1 MRPVLLLL
9 AAAPLMLALMPAIPA
24 AAQQVAPLPP
34 AAPTPAPALSLEQR
48 MLLRCS
54 AAFALVAHGQAVG
67 DPAALAWPAMGERGR
82 EFFVRASARLID
94 EASLDRAALTAVMVQ
109 EAQGLGDGDAL
120 TTAMPP
126 CLSALEAS
134 GL

>member
-1 MRPVLLLL
+1 MRPVLPLL
-9 AAAPLMLALMPAIPA
+9 AAPLMLALIPAVPA
-24 AAQQVAPLPP
+24 AAQQ
-34 AAPTPAPALSLEQR
+34 AAPSPPELSLEQR

-54 AAFALVAHGQAVG
+54 AAFALVAHGQAIG
-67 DPAALAWPAMGERGR
+67 DPAALAWPAMGTRGR

-126 CLSALEAS
+126 CLSALEAA

>member
-1 MRPVLLLL
+1 
-9 AAAPLMLALMPAIPA
+9 MLILMPAFA
-24 AAQQVAPLPP
+24 ATAQQVAPPP
-34 AAPTPAPALSLEQR
+34 PALSLEQR

-94 EASLDRAALTAVMVQ
+94 EAGLDRAALTAVMVQ

-126 CLSALEAS
+126 CLSALEAA